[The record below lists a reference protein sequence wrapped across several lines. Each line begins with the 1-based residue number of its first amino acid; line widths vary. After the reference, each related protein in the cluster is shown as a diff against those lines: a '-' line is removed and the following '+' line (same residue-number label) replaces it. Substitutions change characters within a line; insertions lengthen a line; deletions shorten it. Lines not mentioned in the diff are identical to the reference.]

1 MAAEA
6 PPAGKPGALYW
17 GAAAG
22 VLLLGAVL
30 RAYRIG
36 QQLILDDEW
45 HALNAVQDH
54 GYRWIFSHLGHADH
68 SIPLTLLYEFL
79 SRTTGLDEWTMRLP
93 LLLAGIAL
101 LVLLPWLLRHW
112 LRPAERLLLMA
123 LLAISPLLINY
134 SRIARP
140 YALLALLAAAAI
152 PTAWRWWQ
160 RRSPT
165 PNAWAWYAC
174 ALISGWLNPVT
185 LATTTAP
192 FLWFL
197 PSALRAARRDS
208 RYGPLLRA
216 CGMSVMLASGL
227 VLLLFVPLSVDWASL
242 AVKSGVHAITPE
254 TPWVALTLFAGTGST
269 WLALAM
275 LALAVTGW
283 VELQRREAGLARVL
297 LLIGAAAAA
306 AVLATGAAWIGHG
319 IVVARYLIGLL
330 PLYLALAAIGTITV
344 AQWLVARAGL
354 AGASPGLLAAL
365 VVPVLLLAGPLPD
378 LDYRHSQFL
387 HHMAWQFDYRSDR
400 NPIRAALADVRVPDF
415 YRDIAAAHP
424 DGGALIVEAPWHLE
438 SNWNPLPLY
447 QQAHGQRVQV
457 GFVGGLCAGSLYG
470 ELRGDVEGLEF
481 RNFVRLAD
489 LLNGPAEADYL
500 VFRHHGLP
508 GARPIA
514 MDTAQCEAAL
524 TATLG
529 PPWRSTDTALVFRLG
544 AGP

>member
-6 PPAGKPGALYW
+6 PPTGKPGALYW
-17 GAAAG
+17 GTAAG

-30 RAYRIG
+30 RAYRVG

-54 GYRWIFSHLGHADH
+54 GYHWIFSHLGHADH

-79 SRTTGLDEWTMRLP
+79 SRTSGLDELTMRLP
-93 LLLAGIAL
+93 SLLAGIAL

-112 LRPAERLLLMA
+112 LRPSERLLLMA

-165 PNAWAWYAC
+165 PNAWGWYAC
-174 ALISGWLNPVT
+174 ALISGWLNPVM

-192 FLWFL
+192 FLWFW
-197 PSALRAARRDS
+197 PSALRAARRES

-227 VLLLFVPLSVDWASL
+227 LLLLFVPLSVDWASL
-242 AVKSGVHAITPE
+242 AVKSGVHAVSPE
-254 TPWVALTLFAGTGST
+254 ALWVSLTLFAGTGSA
-269 WLALAM
+269 WLTLAM
-275 LALAVTGW
+275 LALAVAGW
-283 VELQRREAGLARVL
+283 VELQRREAGFARFL
-297 LLIGAAAAA
+297 LLITTAAVA
-306 AVLATGAAWIGHG
+306 AVLATGAEWIGHG
-319 IVVARYLIGLL
+319 LVVARYLIGLL
-330 PLYLALAAIGTITV
+330 PLYLALAAIGII
-344 AQWLVARAGL
+344 AVARWLL
-354 AGASPGLLAAL
+354 ARPGVDRLPAGLLAAL
-365 VVPVLLLAGPLPD
+365 AVPVLLLAGPLPGM
-378 LDYRHSQFL
+378 DYRHSQFL
-387 HHMAWQFDYRSDR
+387 HHMSWQFDYRPGR

-447 QQAHGQRVQV
+447 QQIHGQRVQV
-457 GFVGGLCAGSLYG
+457 GFVGGLCAEALYG
-470 ELRGDVEGLEF
+470 ELRNDVEGLEF
-481 RNFVRLAD
+481 RNFVRLEA
-489 LLNGPAEADYL
+489 LLAGRAEADYL
-500 VFRHHGLP
+500 VFRHRGLP
-508 GARPIA
+508 GARPID
-514 MDTAQCEAAL
+514 MDAAQCEAAL
-524 TATLG
+524 TAALG
-529 PPWRSTDTALVFRLG
+529 QPWRRTDTALVFRLG
-544 AGP
+544 AGA